1 MTPQEAS
8 EIIAKFMGYKKL
20 DPPTRTSRFYISWV
34 KDKKRMSSLDF
45 HRSLDA
51 LVSVWKKLGYM
62 SCNIHLWEDGKKYVE
77 FVHGGSSLGGDNYCD
92 NIQEAAAIATAK
104 AIQEMGK

>member
-20 DPPTRTSRFYISWV
+20 DTPTRTSRSAIRWV
-34 KDKKRMSSLDF
+34 KGKKRMSSLDF

-51 LVSVWKKLGYM
+51 LVSVWEKLAKKPICISQGINQCEGKWFVQHGLF
-62 SCNIHLWEDGKKYVE
+62 DGGE
-77 FVHGGSSLGGDNYCD
+77 RET
-92 NIQEAAAIATAK
+92 IQEAAAIATAK
-104 AIQEMGK
+104 AIQELGK